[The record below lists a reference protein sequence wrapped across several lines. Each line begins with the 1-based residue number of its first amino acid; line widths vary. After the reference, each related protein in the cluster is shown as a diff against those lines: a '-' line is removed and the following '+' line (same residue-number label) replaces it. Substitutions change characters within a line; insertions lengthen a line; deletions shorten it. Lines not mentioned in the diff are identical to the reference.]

1 MSTDV
6 GPAVAS
12 MFFAKQVDRTVLDQW
27 LDERGLERGHR
38 YPHDVCPINPCPGSH
53 SDPVVVLDGGIFCHH
68 CNAEGDGFRPWHRLL
83 PASCTSV
90 LETLVKNLTHWRH
103 AAIIIEQ
110 LLDLQGR
117 LARLV
122 YSAALKA
129 YHGAD
134 DPRIQSVFTAG
145 KDMIRQ
151 RGRWTSEDGT
161 VTYPQNIGATVRNLP
176 AVQFRADTEKGPK
189 VGIDAEKVERF
200 CHTQTDLTL
209 YGYPPLLVI
218 PGVRVYSHHN
228 PIDDRFTLAVP
239 AAEYRQRP
247 DIAPRYVALEQRMAL
262 DEAWAVLEEVFPGL
276 RRDYLQL
283 CLAAAGCSEV
293 SRGQPYYILA
303 TGPSGS
309 AKTTTPRLAAGILG
323 VPPRAISWTPSPE
336 RWHQSVAEAGDV
348 TSLATCNEYLKLAMR
363 HRLTAKQALDP
374 FLELEVGLAAHRL
387 YVGPVPL
394 SKLPGLIVTD
404 IRVPADIADDRQIG
418 RRFIYVHLISRV
430 DWDKSCRTA
439 GIEDAARLRFGGR
452 RMVAAANAVLS
463 HVIDTYF
470 SWPQSLAEIAQ
481 QLDFPL
487 LENADLG
494 GGTQDLIDLF
504 VAVCRAQPAA
514 GADANR
520 FSGPGWKTIVRGSE
534 NDLTRA
540 WEKVCDS
547 GWISSRRCESE
558 DWAHVLQADVEG
570 EITCDIRSHGDSRIG
585 IRFRVGPPNQPTA
598 VNEQIISPDNLVA
611 SDPPMAAPDDC
622 PIPPPFP
629 VGDLPTSL

>member
-1 MSTDV
+1 
-6 GPAVAS
+6 
-12 MFFAKQVDRTVLDQW
+12 MFFTAQVDQAAIEEW
-27 LDERGLERGHR
+27 LVGHGLERGRR
-38 YPHDVCPINPCPGSH
+38 YPHEYCPINPHPGSH
-53 SDPVVVLDGGIFCHH
+53 GDPVVVLDSGVFCHH
-68 CNAEGDGFRPWHRLL
+68 CHAEGDAFRPWHRLL
-83 PASCTSV
+83 PSTGTSV
-90 LETLVKNLTHWRH
+90 LEILVKNLTHWTH

-110 LLDLQGR
+110 LLGLQGR

-122 YSAALKA
+122 YSAALKT

-134 DPRIQSVFTAG
+134 DPRITSVFTAG

-151 RGRWTSEDGT
+151 LGRWTSEDGT
-161 VTYPQNIGATVRNLP
+161 VTYPRAIDAIVRNMP
-176 AVQFRADTEKGPK
+176 AVQHKGDSEKGPEIS
-189 VGIDAEKVERF
+189 IDAERVERF
-200 CHTQTDLTL
+200 CDTQTELTP

-228 PIDDRFTLAVP
+228 TIDDKFTRAVP
-239 AAEYRQRP
+239 APEYRQRW
-247 DIAPRYVALEQRMAL
+247 DIAPCYVPAGQRMAL
-262 DEAWAVLEEVFPGL
+262 DEAWAVLAAVFPGL

-293 SRGQPYYILA
+293 SRGQPYYILT

-309 AKTTTPRLAAGILG
+309 AKTTTPRVAAGILG

-336 RWHQSVAEAGDV
+336 RWHQLVAEAGDV

-374 FLELEVGLAAHRL
+374 FLELDVGLAAHRL

-394 SKLPGLIVTD
+394 TKLPGLIVTD

-430 DWDKSCRTA
+430 DWDSSCREA
-439 GIEDAARLRFGGR
+439 GIEDAARLRFGGPS
-452 RMVAAANAVLS
+452 MVAAANAVLS

-470 SWPQSLAEIAQ
+470 CWPQSLAAIAQ
-481 QLDFPL
+481 QLGFAL
-487 LENADLG
+487 LEDADLG
-494 GGTQDLIDLF
+494 GGSQDLIDLF
-504 VAVCRAQPAA
+504 IAVCQAQPAT
-514 GADANR
+514 GADSTR
-520 FSGPGWKTIVRGSE
+520 FSGPGWKIIVRGSE
-534 NDLTRA
+534 NDLARS

-570 EITCDIRSHGDSRIG
+570 EITCDIRSHGESRIG
-585 IRFRVGPPNQPTA
+585 IRYRVGPPNSPTA
-598 VNEQIISPDNLVA
+598 VNEQIISPDRLA
-611 SDPPMAAPDDC
+611 RADPPPTAPVDS